1 MGYII
6 LWLTLSLLLAFAMGW
21 LSDIAIT
28 ADSDEARIAAV
39 AVTLLCIFFL
49 TLDVTFLSG
58 SAQEYYETKEYSV
71 TEFVQKKIIKK
82 SAHYRAFFAIE
93 HQSKIL
99 WFQKFSISLSKKS

>member
-28 ADSDEARIAAV
+28 ADSDEVRIAAV

-58 SAQEYYETKEYSV
+58 SAQEYYEAKEYSV
-71 TEFVQKKIIKK
+71 TEYSLNRKIITSEK
-82 SAHYRAFFAIE
+82 SNAVKTDTTYSFAR
-93 HQSKIL
+93 KN
-99 WFQKFSISLSKKS
+99 K

>member
-49 TLDVTFLSG
+49 TLDVTFLSW

-71 TEFVQKKIIKK
+71 TEYNFNRKII
-82 SAHYRAFFAIE
+82 
-93 HQSKIL
+93 
-99 WFQKFSISLSKKS
+99 ISEENNAAKADTVLSLTRKNK

>member
-28 ADSDEARIAAV
+28 ADSDEARIATV

-71 TEFVQKKIIKK
+71 TEYNFNRKII
-82 SAHYRAFFAIE
+82 
-93 HQSKIL
+93 
-99 WFQKFSISLSKKS
+99 ISEENNAAKADTVLSLTRKNK